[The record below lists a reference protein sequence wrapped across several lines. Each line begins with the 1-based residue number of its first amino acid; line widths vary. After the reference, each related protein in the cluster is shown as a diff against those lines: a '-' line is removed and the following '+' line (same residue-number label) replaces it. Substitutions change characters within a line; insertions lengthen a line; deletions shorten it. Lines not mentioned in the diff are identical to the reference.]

1 MKRSDF
7 EKNVSTSQANHERI
21 NSKLEELAQREKT
34 LQDAVNSELITV
46 GESKSLD
53 ELTSIKVKIDALQK
67 ARVFAEKEIGT
78 AKQALSDFSRAEL
91 VGQVYALDKQ
101 CLALVAEIQEMIG
114 ENGVNGK
121 LAQIHSLLDAMG
133 GVSTVGISQEV
144 QGHRA
149 FYFRLCQD
157 LGTDLIDYWRKIE
170 GLPDVPKPPRPM
182 EKAGHIPGFG
192 RLPGR
197 IV

>member
-1 MKRSDF
+1 LD
-7 EKNVSTSQANHERI
+7 
-21 NSKLEELAQREKT
+21 ELAQREKT
-34 LQDAVNSELITV
+34 LQDAVNSELITD

-53 ELTSIKVKIDALQK
+53 ELTTVKVKLDALQK
-67 ARVFAEKEIGT
+67 ARVFAEKEIET
-78 AKQALSDFSRAEL
+78 SKQALADFFRAEL

-133 GVSTVGISQEV
+133 RVSTVGISQEV
-144 QGHRA
+144 QMHMA

-157 LGTDLIDYWRKIE
+157 LGTDLIGYWRNIE
-170 GLPDVPKPPRPM
+170 GWPDIPKPPRPA

-197 IV
+197 L